1 MLHAAFASTTAL
13 TLFQRRLVLRVIR
26 DQAEKVEEDEE
37 GVPVDLR
44 QELHDPLQRQRLLR
58 RRRYL

>member
-1 MLHAAFASTTAL
+1 MPNQPVHLGGEQKETEAKE
-13 TLFQRRLVLRVIR
+13 VKEV
-26 DQAEKVEEDEE
+26 EEVEEDEE

-44 QELHDPLQRQRLLR
+44 QELHDPLQRKRLLR

>member
-1 MLHAAFASTTAL
+1 MIL
-13 TLFQRRLVLRVIR
+13 TLFERRLVLRVVCN
-26 DQAEKVEEDEE
+26 QAEKVEEDEE

-44 QELHDPLQRQRLLR
+44 QELQDPLQRQCLLR